1 MLFIGIV
8 RAKKEIDNSLRI
20 SFIKFSGMILPKAF
34 VVISMTVAL
43 VYGFNFKAEYLFS
56 DRLINGMINLSSPIV
71 SYYIPAFTPEMQF
84 RYLFTSIAER
94 AIATQNI
101 ANFDNMPE
109 VSRTEIINQAVEAS
123 YKNFE
128 ENFGVDINLNESF
141 GENIRI
147 ILTTRVADIV
157 KAIPENSFAIAII
170 IIIFIAVRGTLWLF
184 GWFVLGITFFVYQ
197 LLLAIKF
204 AEVYLEARRKEVL
217 LVK

>member
-1 MLFIGIV
+1 
-8 RAKKEIDNSLRI
+8 
-20 SFIKFSGMILPKAF
+20 MILPKAF
-34 VVISMTVAL
+34 VVISMAVAL
-43 VYGFNFKAEYLFS
+43 VYGLSFKAEYLFS
-56 DRLINGMINLSSPIV
+56 DRLISGVINLSSPIV
-71 SYYIPAFTPEMQF
+71 GYYIPAFTPETQF
-84 RYLFTSIAER
+84 RDLFTEIAER
-94 AIATQNI
+94 TIVTQNI
-101 ANFDNMPE
+101 ANFDNIPE
-109 VSRTEIINQAVEAS
+109 VSRTEIINQAVEVS

-141 GENIRI
+141 AENIRI

-157 KAIPENSFAIAII
+157 KAIPENSFAVAII

-184 GWFVLGITFFVYQ
+184 GWFVLGVAFFVYQ